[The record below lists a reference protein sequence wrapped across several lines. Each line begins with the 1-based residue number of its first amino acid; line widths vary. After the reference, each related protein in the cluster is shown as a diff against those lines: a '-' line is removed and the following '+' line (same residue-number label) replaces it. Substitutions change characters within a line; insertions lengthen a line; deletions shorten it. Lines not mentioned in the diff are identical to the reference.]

1 MARRLHGLALLFGAS
16 VAPEELAF
24 QFFGRDVEAILR
36 LALLHDG
43 VEQGWLLEEVV
54 VRERIEFE
62 ELHAVQA
69 ELHIDGG
76 QTEKRL
82 LSLVEQQLDA
92 EVLHRVELL
101 ASDLLQEEFR
111 VGLHLSRLSQRPG
124 AALCHQVGEVDIV
137 VGVVDKVGLKARRTE
152 VLLVHWYEGEAD
164 RRFVAAASL
173 LRLRLEVDGGI
184 VGRQVLGR
192 HRLRI
197 LTLGPRLGVVRA
209 LVETLAQA
217 ALVLLRLFLGAVALL
232 HLHHSL
238 RAVVLVAYD
247 HDLVDGHGNLETVLV
262 LD

>member
-92 EVLHRVELL
+92 EVLHGVELL

-124 AALCHQVGEVDIV
+124 AALSHQVGEVDIV

-184 VGRQVLGR
+184 VGR